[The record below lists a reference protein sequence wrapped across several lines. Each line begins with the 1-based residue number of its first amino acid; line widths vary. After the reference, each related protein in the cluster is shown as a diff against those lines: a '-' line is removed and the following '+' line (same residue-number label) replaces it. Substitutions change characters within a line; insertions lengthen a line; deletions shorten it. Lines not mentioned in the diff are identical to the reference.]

1 MGLSTS
7 ALRTAVA
14 VSLGA
19 SAFLLT
25 ACSNPVGASAGGDA
39 ASAQN
44 GATSD
49 TSTSSAS
56 SAEAVAAVTL
66 PADFP
71 AAVHLVSGDIITASG
86 SKDAWQVVI
95 AGQGTQAEF
104 NQAKQKLESAGFSE
118 VFFNDDNAVYT
129 GEYSNGDYTVQL
141 IVGAPDFKGTAYF
154 ISKIF

>member
-7 ALRTAVA
+7 SLRTAAA

-19 SAFLLT
+19 SALLLT
-25 ACSNPVGASAGGDA
+25 ACSNPVGATAGGDA

-44 GATSD
+44 SAPSDASVSNAT
-49 TSTSSAS
+49 AP
-56 SAEAVAAVTL
+56 EAVAVPL

-71 AAVHLVSGDIITASG
+71 KDVHLISGDIMTASG
-86 SKDAWQVVI
+86 SKDAWQVVV

-104 NQAKQKLESAGFSE
+104 QQAKQKLESAGFSE

-129 GEYSNGDYTVQL
+129 GEYSNGNHTVQL

-154 ISKIF
+154 VTKIS